1 MHPAQEIVARAG
13 CFFECF
19 LGSFHA
25 GLQGLYSAGSE
36 KLHSLACFQANHLTH
51 SLLEILSVLFCA
63 DKSRQKARLYHSK
76 AAKNV
81 LLYIY
86 FYSRKNYSTFQP
98 SHVSRWVSKQKW
110 LKGLIFK
117 PFSTVQP
124 FSRRKQSLTLENRS
138 LRLENRSL
146 RLENQSAALAMG
158 PRTVGLHGADLRDVQ
173 AMAQRVSS
181 LNGAEGFEF

>member
-1 MHPAQEIVARAG
+1 M
-13 CFFECF
+13 
-19 LGSFHA
+19 
-25 GLQGLYSAGSE
+25 
-36 KLHSLACFQANHLTH
+36 
-51 SLLEILSVLFCA
+51 
-63 DKSRQKARLYHSK
+63 
-76 AAKNV
+76 

-138 LRLENRSL
+138 LRLEN
-146 RLENQSAALAMG
+146 QSAALAIG
-158 PRTVGLHGADLRDVQ
+158 LRTVGLHGADLRGVQ

-181 LNGAEGFEF
+181 LNGAE